1 MGIVTTDSAHY
12 AAIAAAIRER
22 TGSTET
28 YKPSEMAAAIAALP
42 FRDWTWEDVRDAVCQ
57 GFGPALYPV
66 GYEFVTHDAD
76 TGQDIVW
83 VVRGHDHHQAADETL
98 THTMTLETKCVYSDA
113 NGARKTLQYDAQE
126 ALYYAESGLAAGTYH
141 FTVANQ
147 TWYTADNGKSYQFT
161 LTKAVPAGGQVC
173 LSMTY
178 NQALEGKDVKTYASP
193 SSTNAIETVTI
204 TEGSGGTSLGTTNG
218 TGSVNHM
225 HRIVFSSNNYAQSAV
240 RQWLISAGAAGSA
253 WAPTTKFDRPP
264 SWAAAYNGFM
274 HGLPAG
280 FLAVVQPAV
289 IPCRTNLVSETNSL
303 DGTEFAANTVYML
316 QDKFFLLSR
325 PEIYGTWDSETCK
338 DGEQLEY
345 YSGLTDDE
353 RKKYDAAGTARNT
366 WLRSPSPSSAC
377 SERIVYTDGSLS
389 ANSAYVHNGVAP
401 ACIIA

>member
-12 AAIAAAIRER
+12 AAIAAAIRQKN
-22 TGSTET
+22 GSTTT

-42 FRDWTWEDVRDAVCQ
+42 IEGWAWESVRGAVRQ
-57 GFGPALYPV
+57 GFGPTLYPI
-66 GYEFVTHDAD
+66 GYEFVTHDEDA
-76 TGQDIVW
+76 GRDIVW
-83 VVRGHDHHQAADETL
+83 VVRGHDHHQAADTAL
-98 THTMTLETKCVYSDA
+98 THTMTLETKYVYSGA
-113 NGARKTLQYDAQE
+113 NGAQRAVQYDAQE

-204 TEGSGGTSLGTTNG
+204 TEGSGGTSLGITDG
-218 TGSVNHM
+218 TGNVNHF
-225 HRIVFSSNNYAQSAV
+225 HRIVFGSNNYAQSAV
-240 RQWLISAGAAGSA
+240 RQLLNSAAATSGV
-253 WAPTTKFDRPP
+253 WTPTNKFDRAPT
-264 SWAAAYNGFM
+264 WATTYNGFM
-274 HGLPAG
+274 HGLPDE

-289 IPCRTNLVSETNSL
+289 IPCRTNSVFEADSL
-303 DGTEFAANTVYML
+303 DGTEFAINTVYTL

-325 PEIYGTWDSETCK
+325 PEIWGTWDNTSYK

-345 YSGLTDDE
+345 CSGLTNAE
-353 RKKYDAAGTARNT
+353 RKKYDNGGTVRYA
-366 WLRSPSPSSAC
+366 WLRSPLPSGANGA
-377 SERIVYTDGSLS
+377 RIVYTDGSVS
-389 ANSAYVHNGVAP
+389 SSTAYSGIGVAP